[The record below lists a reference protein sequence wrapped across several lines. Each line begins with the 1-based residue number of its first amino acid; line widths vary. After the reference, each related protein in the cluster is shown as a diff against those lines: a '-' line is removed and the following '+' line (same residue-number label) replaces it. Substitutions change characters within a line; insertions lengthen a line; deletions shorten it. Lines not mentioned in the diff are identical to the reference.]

1 MLAAG
6 QVGSVCSARRK
17 RRGHGHRRTA
27 NCRVCAEQRR
37 LPPAVCRLDGDG
49 VALPHADALLLAR
62 CLASTT
68 ANVNLTVEAKNM
80 TGVVSSATIQRSV
93 EVMRSGLYV
102 DVDRDNV
109 VNN

>member
-1 MLAAG
+1 
-6 QVGSVCSARRK
+6 
-17 RRGHGHRRTA
+17 
-27 NCRVCAEQRR
+27 
-37 LPPAVCRLDGDG
+37 
-49 VALPHADALLLAR
+49 
-62 CLASTT
+62 
-68 ANVNLTVEAKNM
+68 M